1 MEIVLLFKKNKNIK
15 VRSMKYMYLIFCF
28 LISTSF
34 SINAQEIVSP
44 NKKIKVIVSQ
54 KEFSEKSYGQVY
66 FKILY
71 KNKLEYIEVM
81 PNSPMGIYREDQQFT
96 NNLKFVGESKIQV
109 INQKYEMISGKRKL
123 CSNLGTEKVFKY
135 VNSNNKPLNI
145 VFRVYND
152 GVAFRYEFTEKI
164 DSLINITDESTT
176 YVFPPATNRW
186 LQAYTESYEDFFPFS
201 NTGKSDKDKQEWG
214 FPALFK
220 INNNPVWVLISE
232 ANISKNNC
240 AAKLNNATNPNE
252 YKVSYASPRDNFK
265 QTGVKTNLPWSSQWH
280 TLIIGQLSDIVES
293 TLITDVSEPN
303 TLTETNWIKPGAVSW
318 IYWAYN
324 HGSKDYQKVTAYTD
338 LAVEMK
344 WPYLLI
350 DWEWDAMS
358 NGGNITDATNYAK
371 SKGIK
376 PMIWYNSGT
385 SWLEPTPVDRLL
397 TTEKRAEE
405 FAWLNKIGIYGIKV
419 DFFAGDQQ
427 DMMKYCIA
435 ILKDA
440 AKYKLMVNFHGATV
454 PRGWARTYPN
464 LMTTEAVYGAEWYNN
479 KPVLTSKAAVHNTT
493 LPFTRNVI
501 GSMDYTPV
509 TFSNS
514 QHPHITSY
522 AHELALSVV
531 FESGFQH
538 FADRPEAYKS
548 LPTEPK
554 EFLKNVPVSWDNTK
568 LLDGFPGEKIIIA
581 RKKGNQ
587 WYLGG
592 LNGKDELQ
600 TLKINFDFLDAG
612 NFKLKLIKD
621 GLDDKS
627 FAVEVIKVKKG
638 DVLNIECLPRGGF
651 VAVLE
656 KLSTMKN

>member
-1 MEIVLLFKKNKNIK
+1 
-15 VRSMKYMYLIFCF
+15 MKYICMFIYLF
-28 LISTSF
+28 ISAAFT
-34 SINAQEIVSP
+34 INAQEIVSP
-44 NKKIKVIVSQ
+44 NKNIKVIVVS
-54 KEFSEKSYGQVY
+54 KKASDEKSFGQVY
-66 FKILY
+66 FKIFY
-71 KNKLEYIEVM
+71 KKKPEYIEVV
-81 PNSPMGIYREDQQFT
+81 PNSPMGILRDNQQFT
-96 NNLKFVGESKIQV
+96 DNLKLVGESEAKEV
-109 INQKYEMISGKRKL
+109 NQKYEMICGKQKL
-123 CSNLGTEKVFKY
+123 CDNLGTEKVFKY
-135 VNSNNKPLNI
+135 VNSNNEPLNI

-152 GVAFRYEFTEKI
+152 GVAFRYEFTDKTDSFVNII
-164 DSLINITDESTT
+164 DETTT
-176 YVFPPATNRW
+176 YVFPSDTNRW
-186 LQAYTESYEDFFPFS
+186 LQTYTDSYEDFFPFS
-201 NTGKSDKDKQEWG
+201 DSGKTDNNKQEWG

-220 INNNPVWVLISE
+220 VNDNPIWVLISE
-232 ANISKNNC
+232 ANISENNC
-240 AAKLNNATNPNE
+240 AAKLSNFKNPNE
-252 YKVSYASPRDNFK
+252 YKVSYASPRNNFK
-265 QTGVKTNLPWSSQWH
+265 QTGVKTMLPWNSQWH

-303 TLTETNWIKPGAVSW
+303 KLKETGWIKPGAVSW
-318 IYWAYN
+318 IYWANN
-324 HGSKDYQKVTAYTD
+324 HGSKDYQKVVEYTD
-338 LAVEMK
+338 LAVKMK

-350 DWEWDAMS
+350 DWEWDVMG
-358 NGGNITDATNYAK
+358 NGGNIIDAVDYVK

-376 PMIWYNSGT
+376 PMMWYNSGT

-397 TTEKRAEE
+397 TAEKRAEE
-405 FAWLNKIGIYGIKV
+405 FTWLNKIGVYGIKV

-427 DMMKYCIA
+427 DMMKYYID

-440 AKYKLMVNFHGATV
+440 AKYHTMVNFHGATV

-479 KPVLTSKAAVHNTT
+479 KPVLTSKAAEHNTT

-514 QHPHITSY
+514 QHPHITSF

-538 FADRPEAYKS
+538 FADRPEAYNS
-548 LPTEPK
+548 LPIEPK

-568 LLDGFPGEKIIIA
+568 LIDGYPGDKVIIA

-587 WYLGG
+587 WYMGG
-592 LNGKDELQ
+592 LNGKDEPQ
-600 TLKINFDFLDAG
+600 TLKVDFDFLGKG

-621 GLDDKS
+621 GENDKS
-627 FAVEVIKVKKG
+627 FAVEMIKVKKG
-638 DVLNIECLPRGGF
+638 DVLNVECLPRGGF

-656 KLSTMKN
+656 KEMRQ

>member
-1 MEIVLLFKKNKNIK
+1 MK
-15 VRSMKYMYLIFCF
+15 VRSIKYIYLIFGVF
-28 LISTSF
+28 MAAFT
-34 SINAQEIVSP
+34 INAQEIVSP
-44 NKKIKVIVSQ
+44 NKNIKVIVVSK
-54 KEFSEKSYGQVY
+54 KESDEKSFGQVY
-66 FKILY
+66 FKVLY
-71 KNKLEYIEVM
+71 KNKSEYIEIM
-81 PNSPMGIYREDQQFT
+81 PNSPLGILRDDQQFT
-96 NNLKFVGESKIQV
+96 DNLKLVSESKAKEV
-109 INQKYEMISGKRKL
+109 NQKYEMICGKQKL
-123 CSNLGTEKVFKY
+123 CDNLGTEKVFKY
-135 VNSNNKPLNI
+135 VNSDNEPLNI

-152 GVAFRYEFTEKI
+152 GVAFRYEFTNKSN
-164 DSLINITDESTT
+164 SLVNIIDESTT
-176 YVFPPATNRW
+176 YVFPSGTNRW
-186 LQAYTESYEDFFPFS
+186 VQQYTESYEDFFPFS
-201 NTGKSDKDKQEWG
+201 DTGKTDNNKQEWG

-220 INNNPVWVLISE
+220 VNDNPIWVLISE
-232 ANISKNNC
+232 ANISENNC
-240 AAKLNNATNPNE
+240 AAKLSNFKNPNE

-265 QTGVKTNLPWSSQWH
+265 QTGVKTMLPWNSQWH

-303 TLTETNWIKPGAVSW
+303 KLKETGWIKPGAVSW
-318 IYWAYN
+318 IYWANN
-324 HGSKDYQKVTAYTD
+324 HGSKDYQKVVEYTD

-350 DWEWDAMS
+350 DWEWDVMG
-358 NGGNITDATNYAK
+358 NGGNIIDAVNYAK

-376 PMIWYNSGT
+376 PMMWYNSGT

-397 TTEKRAEE
+397 TAEKRAEE
-405 FAWLNKIGIYGIKV
+405 FTWLNKIGVYGIKV

-427 DMMKYCIA
+427 DMMKYYID

-440 AKYKLMVNFHGATV
+440 AKYHIMVNFHGATV

-479 KPVLTSKAAVHNTT
+479 KPALTSKAAEHNTT

-514 QHPHITSY
+514 QHPHITSF

-538 FADRPEAYKS
+538 FADKTEAYNS
-548 LPTEPK
+548 LPIEPK

-568 LLDGFPGEKIIIA
+568 LIDGYPGDKVIIA

-592 LNGKDELQ
+592 LNGKDEPQ
-600 TLKINFDFLDAG
+600 TLKVDFDFLGKG

-621 GLDDKS
+621 GENDKS
-627 FAVEVIKVKKG
+627 FTVEMIKVKKG
-638 DVLNIECLPRGGF
+638 DVLNVECLPRGGF

-656 KLSTMKN
+656 K

>member
-1 MEIVLLFKKNKNIK
+1 MK
-15 VRSMKYMYLIFCF
+15 VRSMKYIYLIFG
-28 LISTSF
+28 LVISTTF
-34 SINAQEIVSP
+34 TINAQEIVSP
-44 NKKIKVIVSQ
+44 NKNIKAIVSK
-54 KEFSEKSYGQVY
+54 KESDKNSFGQVY

-71 KNKLEYIEVM
+71 KNKSKYIEII
-81 PNSPMGIYREDQQFT
+81 PNSPLGILRDDQQFT
-96 NNLKFVGESKIQV
+96 DNLKLISESKSKEV
-109 INQKYEMISGKRKL
+109 NQKYEMISGKRKW
-123 CSNLGTEKVFKY
+123 CDNLGTEKVFKCI
-135 VNSNNKPLNI
+135 NSNNEPLNI

-152 GVAFRYEFTEKI
+152 GVAFRYEFTNKSN
-164 DSLINITDESTT
+164 SLVNVIDESTT
-176 YVFPPATNRW
+176 YVFPSTTNRW
-186 LQAYTESYEDFFPFS
+186 LQTYTDSYEGFYPFS
-201 NTGKSDKDKQEWG
+201 DTGKSNDNKNNKQEWG

-220 INNNPVWVLISE
+220 INNNPIWVLISE
-232 ANISKNNC
+232 ANISGNNC
-240 AAKLNNATNPNE
+240 ASKLNNSKNPNQ
-252 YKVSYASPRDNFK
+252 YKVRYASPRDTFK
-265 QTGVKTNLPWSSQWH
+265 QTGVKTTLPWNSQWH
-280 TLIIGQLSDIVES
+280 TLIIGGLSDVVES

-303 TLTETNWIKPGAVSW
+303 KVEEINWIKPGAVSW

-324 HGSKDYQKVTAYTD
+324 HGSKDYQKVVEYID

-344 WPYLLI
+344 WPYVLI
-350 DWEWDAMS
+350 DWEWDVMS
-358 NGGNITDATNYAK
+358 NGGNIIDVVNYAK

-385 SWLEPTPVDRLL
+385 SWLEPTPNDRLL
-397 TTEKRAEE
+397 TPEKRAKE
-405 FAWLNKIGIYGIKV
+405 FAWLNKMGIYGIKV

-440 AKYKLMVNFHGATV
+440 AKYKIMVNFHGATV

-479 KPVLTSKAAVHNTT
+479 NTVLTDKAAAHNTT
-493 LPFTRNVI
+493 LPFTRNVV

-509 TFSNS
+509 TFTNS
-514 QHPHITSY
+514 QHLHSTSY

-538 FADRPEAYKS
+538 FADRPEGYKS
-548 LPTEPK
+548 LPSEPK
-554 EFLKNVPVSWDNTK
+554 EFLKNVPVSWDETK
-568 LLDGFPGEKIIIA
+568 LLDGYPGEKVIIA

-592 LNGKDELQ
+592 LNGNEEIQ
-600 TLKINFDFLDAG
+600 TLKINFDFLGTG

-621 GLDDKS
+621 GENDKS

-638 DVLNIECLPRGGF
+638 DLLNVECLPRGGF
-651 VAVLE
+651 VAVVE
-656 KLSTMKN
+656 K